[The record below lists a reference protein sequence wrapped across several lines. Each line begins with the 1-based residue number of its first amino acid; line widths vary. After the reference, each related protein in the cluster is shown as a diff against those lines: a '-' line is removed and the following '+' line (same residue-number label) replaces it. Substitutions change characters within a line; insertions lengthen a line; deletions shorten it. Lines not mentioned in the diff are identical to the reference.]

1 MRGSYVLVSHLKR
14 DSKIRVGKL
23 GIIEFKKGHYCYVG
37 SANGISVNIEN
48 RTRRHERLAL
58 EKTGR
63 PNWHIDYFLVDPN
76 VSVADTKKI
85 EKGDECEISKM
96 FERSADRTLQ
106 GFGSSDCSSGCKG
119 HLHYFREASSIR
131 TVLERTGEKHG
142 IQV

>member
-23 GIIEFKKGHYCYVG
+23 GTIDFKKGHYCYVG
-37 SANGISVNIEN
+37 SANGKSVNVEN
-48 RTRRHERLAL
+48 RTKRHERLAL

-63 PNWHIDYFLVDPN
+63 LNWHIDYFLVDPN

>member
-1 MRGSYVLVSHLKR
+1 MKGSYVLVGHLKK

-23 GIIEFKKGHYCYVG
+23 GTIDFKKGHYCYVG
-37 SANGISVNIEN
+37 SANGKSMNVEN
-48 RTRRHERLAL
+48 RTRRHEKLAL

-63 PNWHIDYFLVDPN
+63 INWHIDYFLVDPN
-76 VSVADTKKI
+76 VSLADTKKI

-96 FERSADRTLQ
+96 FEKSADRTFQ

-131 TVLERTGEKHG
+131 TALKRTGEKHG
-142 IQV
+142 IQI